1 MAIDVLRSG
10 TKERTADVGYEVASL
25 SSASRQHLNAESTVD
40 LGCEIA
46 TPQSSFRQHLQPPS
60 CSSAS
65 ELDMSGLCSLINQSI
80 NQSINRNLNMR
91 H

>member
-10 TKERTADVGYEVASL
+10 LKERTVDVGHEVASL

-46 TPQSSFRQHLQPPS
+46 TLQCSSRQHLQPPS
-60 CSSAS
+60 SSSAS
-65 ELDMSGLCSLINQSI
+65 ELHMSGL
-80 NQSINRNLNMR
+80 
-91 H
+91 